1 MFKRFHAA
9 CVMPVVLLMSACASV
24 TPQAYNPAT
33 AAPLKKVVIATQA
46 QPPKVTAG
54 LGGNAGLMF
63 GGIGTAIAAA
73 GAAEQGKTL
82 DQLITAEG
90 LNYQQRLQDKIVAA
104 FKAAGVQA
112 TVVPVNRAGLNDFVA
127 DYKTLLTGTDADAVL
142 DVVVL
147 EASFGGTHPM
157 FDPEPRP
164 ILRVRTQLVSAK
176 TWQPL
181 YADTISYGY
190 SNPLIS
196 AREIKAPK
204 QYYFPNFDAIGTD
217 KKRAA
222 EGLGDAADQVARY
235 ITDQLVPANAK
246 AAGMH

>member
-9 CVMPVVLLMSACASV
+9 CVMPVALLLSACASV
-24 TPQAYNPAT
+24 TPQAYTPAT
-33 AAPLKKVVIATQA
+33 AAPLKKVVIATQV

-54 LGGNAGLMF
+54 IGGSMGLMF
-63 GGIGTAIAAA
+63 GGIGAGLAAA
-73 GAAEQGKTL
+73 HAGEEGKTL
-82 DQLITAEG
+82 DQLITGEG
-90 LNYQQRLQDKIVAA
+90 LNYQQRLQDSIVAA

-112 TVVPVNRAGLNDFVA
+112 TVVPVNRAGTDFVG
-127 DYKTLLTGTDADAVL
+127 DYKALLAANDADAVL

-157 FDPEPRP
+157 FDPDPRP

-176 TWQPL
+176 TLQPL
-181 YADTISYGY
+181 YAESISYGY
-190 SNPLIS
+190 SNPFIS
-196 AREIKAPK
+196 AKEIKAPK
-204 QYYFPNFDAIGTD
+204 QYYFSNFAAIGTD

-222 EGLGDAADQVARY
+222 EGLGNAADEVARF